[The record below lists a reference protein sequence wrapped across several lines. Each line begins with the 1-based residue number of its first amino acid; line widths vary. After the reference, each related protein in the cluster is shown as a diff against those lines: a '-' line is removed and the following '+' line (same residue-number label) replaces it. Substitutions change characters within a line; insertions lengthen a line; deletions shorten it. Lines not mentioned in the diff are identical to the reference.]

1 MLTWLFNYF
10 FVEDEDIKILTEGN
24 PLEDTLERQTIQK
37 ALQIIGRYDLAAGK
51 WVILTSIL
59 VTIILTTVNLSF
71 QQI

>member
-1 MLTWLFNYF
+1 MLTWFFNYF
-10 FVEDEDIKILTEGN
+10 FVEDEDIKILMEGN

-37 ALQIIGRYDLAAGK
+37 ALQIIGRCDLAAGK